1 MQRVSR
7 AALVIHGAT
16 RNVDEAIARLRAVA
30 EEAGVELV
38 DGDGSADV
46 DIAVCLGGDGTI
58 LRALTR
64 FLGTGVPVIGA
75 NFGRVGFLTAIP
87 GAELETGMSRVFAG
101 EYAVQSLPTLEM
113 QADGEH
119 HAAVNDAVIVSGTPG
134 RIIELNYS
142 IGGEDLGTQPCDG
155 LLCATP
161 PGSTAYNLS
170 NGGPVLVWG
179 LDAAVITFVAPHTL
193 HARPLVVGPD
203 FELRVVEPLARRR
216 GGRARR
222 RAPGLLAGARRRRRR
237 FGSGR
242 AGRCSPPCPSRRSS
256 GGTRRSSASTEEGRS
271 TRPGGRRTM
280 PGCFGGCASRT
291 SS

>member
-1 MQRVSR
+1 MQPVSR

-16 RNVDEAIARLRAVA
+16 RNVDDAVARLRAVA
-30 EEAGVELV
+30 AKANVELV
-38 DGDGSADV
+38 DGDGSDKV

-64 FLGTGVPVIGA
+64 FLGSGVPVIGA

-87 GAELETGMSRVFAG
+87 GAELEAGMSRVFAG
-101 EYAVQSLPTLEM
+101 EYAVQSLPTLEV
-113 QADGEH
+113 QASGEL

-134 RIIELNYS
+134 RIVEIHS
-142 IGGEDLGTQPCDG
+142 VIGGEDLGTQPCDG

-203 FELRVVEPLARRR
+203 FDLRVVNRSFGVDAVVLVDGHPVCSLSRDEDVHVRFGTSRT
-216 GGRARR
+216 
-222 RAPGLLAGARRRRRR
+222 LLATLPEQTF
-237 FGSGR
+237 FGR
-242 AGRCSPPCPSRRSS
+242 YAQV
-256 GGTRRSSASTEEGRS
+256 
-271 TRPGGRRTM
+271 
-280 PGCFGGCASRT
+280 FGID
-291 SS
+291 